1 MAFTVRWD
9 FRLATF
15 RLTRRIV
22 WQAQYFVTV
31 WPGREELKVFG
42 LCRCAS
48 ERGSFC
54 MAFTVRWDF
63 WLAAW
68 SLTRRIVWQAQ
79 YFVTVWL
86 GRKELKVSSF
96 LGAQVN
102 TARFTWHLQYAGT
115 FDWLLSAWRVELC
128 GRHNTLWRS
137 DLGGRNWK
145 RLAF

>member
-9 FRLATF
+9 FPLATF

-31 WPGREELKVFG
+31 WPGREELKV
-42 LCRCAS
+42 
-48 ERGSFC
+48 
-54 MAFTVRWDF
+54 
-63 WLAAW
+63 
-68 SLTRRIVWQAQ
+68 
-79 YFVTVWL
+79 
-86 GRKELKVSSF
+86 SSF

-102 TARFTWHLQYAGT
+102 ADRFAWHLQYAGT
-115 FDWLLSAWRVELC
+115 FLWLLSGWRVELC

-145 RLAF
+145 CLVCAGAQVNAARFAWHLQYAGTFDWLLEAWRVELCGRRNALWRSDLGGRNWKCLAF